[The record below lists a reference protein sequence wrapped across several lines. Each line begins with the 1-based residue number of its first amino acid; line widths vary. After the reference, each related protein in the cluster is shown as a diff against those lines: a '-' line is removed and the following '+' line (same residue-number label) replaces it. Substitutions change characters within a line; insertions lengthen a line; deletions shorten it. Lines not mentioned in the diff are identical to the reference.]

1 MVLISRVS
9 GASHAG
15 KLCENYT
22 IDILHSEL
30 HLAICMTVEL
40 AVRMILLWRDGGA
53 YVIGRVE
60 CVCLLPG

>member
-9 GASHAG
+9 GASRAG

-30 HLAICMTVEL
+30 HLAICVTVEL
-40 AVRMILLWRDGGA
+40 AVRMILL
-53 YVIGRVE
+53 
-60 CVCLLPG
+60 